1 MTEPIKINAWA
12 QGLYET
18 STTKKECLGAK
29 RITEDG
35 REFRYGKAGGAL
47 VAGGATFGVA
57 VTANHVAQIQTSGAA
72 NALGSVNVT
81 VYVGAT
87 AVTANQYDDGYLLVY
102 RTTSGTAGMMYPISS
117 HTTSSAGSETIT
129 VTLKEPLEVATYT
142 TCYLSLIPNPYSSV
156 VAATDIATSYTGQAF
171 VSCASASYCWI
182 QTAGMSNT
190 KGGDT
195 ATANYPLGPSDT
207 ESCLEVA
214 STQAGPVVG
223 YAYSTA
229 LVSGYHTPVMLYS
242 N

>member
-35 REFRYGKAGGAL
+35 REFRYCKAGGTL
-47 VAGGATFGVA
+47 IPGGATYGPA
-57 VTANHVAQIQTSGAA
+57 LTANHVAQVQTSGAA
-72 NALGSVNVT
+72 NAVGATNVT
-81 VYVGAT
+81 VYVGGT

-102 RTTSGTAGMMYPISS
+102 RTTSGTAGMMYPILS

-142 TCYLSLIPNPYSSV
+142 TCYLSLIPNPWSSCI
-156 VAATDIATSYTGQAF
+156 AAAAIATSYTGQAF
-171 VSCASASYCWI
+171 VACASGSYCWV
-182 QTAGMSNT
+182 QTGGLGNT

-195 ATANYPLGPSDT
+195 ATANYPIGPSNT
-207 ESCLEVA
+207 ESCLQVA
-214 STQAGPVVG
+214 SAQAGPVVG
-223 YAYSTA
+223 YAYGTA

>member
-35 REFRYGKAGGAL
+35 REFRYGKAGGTL
-47 VAGGATFGVA
+47 IAGGATFGVA
-57 VTANHVAQIQTSGAA
+57 VTTNHVAQEQTSGAA
-72 NALGSVNVT
+72 NAVGSTNVT

-87 AVTANQYDDGYLLVY
+87 AVTANQYDDGYLLVH

-117 HTTSSAGSETIT
+117 HTTSAGSGTIT

-171 VSCASASYCWI
+171 VSCASGSYCWI
-182 QTAGMSNT
+182 QTAGLSNT

-195 ATANYPLGPSDT
+195 AAANYPLGPSATDY
-207 ESCLEVA
+207 CLQVA
-214 STQAGPVVG
+214 SAQQGPVVG

>member
-35 REFRYGKAGGAL
+35 REFRYCKAGGTL
-47 VAGGATFGVA
+47 IPGGATYGPA
-57 VTANHVAQIQTSGAA
+57 LTAHHVAQVQTFGAA
-72 NALGSVNVT
+72 NAVGATNVT
-81 VYVGAT
+81 VYVGGT

-102 RTTSGTAGMMYPISS
+102 RTTSGTAGMMYPILS

-142 TCYLSLIPNPYSSV
+142 TCYLSLIPNPWSSCI
-156 VAATDIATSYTGQAF
+156 AAAAIATSYTGQAF
-171 VSCASASYCWI
+171 VACASGSYCWV
-182 QTAGMSNT
+182 QTGGLGNT

-195 ATANYPLGPSDT
+195 ATANYPIGPSNT
-207 ESCLEVA
+207 ESCLQVA

-223 YAYSTA
+223 YAYGTA
-229 LVSGYHTPVMLYS
+229 LVKGYHTPVMLYS

>member
-35 REFRYGKAGGAL
+35 REFRYGKAGGGL
-47 VAGGATFGVA
+47 IAGGATFGVA
-57 VTANHVAQIQTSGAA
+57 VTANHVAQVQTLGAA
-72 NALGSVNVT
+72 NAVGSTNVT

-117 HTTSSAGSETIT
+117 HTTSAGSGTIT

-171 VSCASASYCWI
+171 VSCASGSYCWI
-182 QTAGMSNT
+182 QTAGLSNT

-195 ATANYPLGPSDT
+195 ATANYPIGPSDT

-223 YAYSTA
+223 YAYGTA
-229 LVSGYHTPVMLYS
+229 LVQDYHTPVMLYS

>member
-12 QGLYET
+12 QGLYEV

-35 REFRYGKAGGAL
+35 REFRYCKAGGTL
-47 VAGGATFGVA
+47 IPGGATFGPA
-57 VTANHVAQIQTSGAA
+57 LTANHVAQQQTSGAA
-72 NALGSVNVT
+72 NSVGSVKVT

-117 HTTSSAGSETIT
+117 HTTSAGSGTIT

-142 TCYLSLIPNPYSSV
+142 TCYLSLIPNPWSSCI
-156 VAATDIATSYTGQAF
+156 AATAVATSYTGQAF
-171 VSCASASYCWI
+171 VACASGSYCWV
-182 QTAGMSNT
+182 QTGGIGNT

-195 ATANYPLGPSDT
+195 ATAANYPIGPSAT

-223 YAYSTA
+223 YAYGTA
-229 LVSGYHTPVMLYS
+229 LVKGYHTPVMLYS

>member
-35 REFRYGKAGGAL
+35 REFRYGKAGGTL
-47 VAGGATFGVA
+47 IAGGATFGVA
-57 VTANHVAQIQTSGAA
+57 VTANHVAQAQTSGAA
-72 NALGSVNVT
+72 NAVGSTNVT
-81 VYVGAT
+81 VHVGAT
-87 AVTANQYDDGYLLVY
+87 AVTANQYDDGYLLVH

-117 HTTSSAGSETIT
+117 HTTSAGSGTIT

-156 VAATDIATSYTGQAF
+156 VEATEIATSYTGQAF
-171 VSCASASYCWI
+171 VSCASGSYCWI
-182 QTAGMSNT
+182 QTAGLSNT
-190 KGGDT
+190 KGGDN

-207 ESCLEVA
+207 DSCLEVA
-214 STQAGPVVG
+214 SAQLGPVVG
-223 YAYSTA
+223 YAYGTA
-229 LVSGYHTPVMLYS
+229 LVSGYHTPIMLYS

>member
-35 REFRYGKAGGAL
+35 REFRYCKAGGTL
-47 VAGGATFGVA
+47 IPGGATYGPA
-57 VTANHVAQIQTSGAA
+57 LTANHVAQIQTSGAA
-72 NALGSVNVT
+72 NAVGATNVT

-102 RTTSGTAGMMYPISS
+102 RTTSGTAGMMYPILS

-142 TCYLSLIPNPYSSV
+142 TCYLSLIPNPWSSCI
-156 VAATDIATSYTGQAF
+156 AATDIATSYTGQAF
-171 VSCASASYCWI
+171 VACASGSYCWV
-182 QTAGMSNT
+182 QTGGLGNT

-195 ATANYPLGPSDT
+195 ATANYPIGPSDT
-207 ESCLEVA
+207 DNCLEVA

-223 YAYSTA
+223 YAYGTA
-229 LVSGYHTPVMLYS
+229 LVVGYHTPVMLYS

>member
-35 REFRYGKAGGAL
+35 REFRYCKAGGTL
-47 VAGGATFGVA
+47 IPGGATFGPA
-57 VTANHVAQIQTSGAA
+57 LTAHHVAQVQTSGAA
-72 NALGSVNVT
+72 NAVGATNVT

-87 AVTANQYDDGYLLVY
+87 AVTANQYDDGYLLVH
-102 RTTSGTAGMMYPISS
+102 RTTSGTAGMMYPIAS
-117 HTTSSAGSETIT
+117 HTTSAAGSETIT

-142 TCYLSLIPNPYSSV
+142 TCYLSLIPNPWSSV
-156 VAATDIATSYTGQAF
+156 IAATDIATSYTGQAF
-171 VSCASASYCWI
+171 VSCASGSYCWV
-182 QTAGMSNT
+182 QTGGIGNT

-195 ATANYPLGPSDT
+195 AAANYPIGPSDT
-207 ESCLEVA
+207 DSCLEVA
-214 STQAGPVVG
+214 SAQKGPVVG
-223 YAYSTA
+223 YAYGTA
-229 LVSGYHTPVMLYS
+229 LVQDYHTPIMLYS

>member
-35 REFRYGKAGGAL
+35 WEFRYGKAGGAL
-47 VAGGATFGVA
+47 IAGGATFGVA
-57 VTANHVAQIQTSGAA
+57 VTANHVAQVQTSGAA
-72 NALGSVNVT
+72 NAAGSTNVT

-129 VTLKEPLEVATYT
+129 VTLKEPLDVATYT

-195 ATANYPLGPSDT
+195 SALGMVLCPSDT
-207 ESCLEVA
+207 ESSLETA
-214 STQAGPVVG
+214 AGYTGPFVG
-223 YAYSTA
+223 YAYGTA

>member
-35 REFRYGKAGGAL
+35 REFRYGKAGGGL
-47 VAGGATFGVA
+47 IAGGATFGVA

-72 NALGSVNVT
+72 NAVGSTNVT

-87 AVTANQYDDGYLLVY
+87 AVTANQYDDGYLVVY
-102 RTTSGTAGMMYPISS
+102 RTASGTAGMMYPISS
-117 HTTSSAGSETIT
+117 HTTSAGSETIT

-171 VSCASASYCWI
+171 VSCASGSYCWI
-182 QTAGMSNT
+182 QTAGLSNT

-195 ATANYPLGPSDT
+195 ATANYPIGPSDT

-223 YAYSTA
+223 YAYGTA
-229 LVSGYHTPVMLYS
+229 LVQDYHTPVMLYS